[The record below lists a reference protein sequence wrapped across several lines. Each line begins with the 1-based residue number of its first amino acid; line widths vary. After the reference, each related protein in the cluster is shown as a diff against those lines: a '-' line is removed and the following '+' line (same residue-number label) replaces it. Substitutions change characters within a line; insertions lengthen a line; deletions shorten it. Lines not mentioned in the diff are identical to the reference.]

1 MTLTAVTTQVFGRY
15 CQESLS
21 PAFAHIWVRTTPQI
35 AHINLIN
42 AQVLVVESACVT
54 IAMFCIIQFYI
65 QLRTDEDVATKKP
78 FIKVLSIKLVIFL
91 SFWQT
96 ITISLLTSSGA
107 IQPSARIANP
117 DLRIGIPAM
126 LLCIEMAFFSILHL
140 WAYPWKVYTLNHQ
153 SHALA
158 SSSSPNFRLDGPG
171 ETYKGG
177 RLGIKA
183 FLDAFNPW
191 DLVKAIGRGFRWL
204 FVGRKH
210 RETDIS
216 YQSHLPSSTDPSIP
230 PYNPGKPGK
239 YIPLHDNDSDVNV
252 PFVPHGHPHPFTES
266 RQQGYGKPFN
276 SSRGDLGTV
285 GVVERGYDGEEEE
298 FRPQG
303 PMPAGGTAYARPED
317 TAYYGAQGRQG
328 RADPRSHWGGRG
340 NGGQI

>member
-1 MTLTAVTTQVFGRY
+1 
-15 CQESLS
+15 
-21 PAFAHIWVRTTPQI
+21 
-35 AHINLIN
+35 
-42 AQVLVVESACVT
+42 
-54 IAMFCIIQFYI
+54 MFCLIQFYI
-65 QLRTDEDVATKKP
+65 QLRSDEDVASKKP

-107 IQPSARIANP
+107 IKQSPRIATP
-117 DLRIGIPAM
+117 DLQIGIPAM

-140 WAYPWKVYTLNHQ
+140 WAYPWKVYTLTHP
-153 SHALA
+153 SHNLA
-158 SSSSPNFRLDGPG
+158 SSTSDPNFRLDGPG
-171 ETYKGG
+171 ESYKGG

-210 RETDIS
+210 REKDIS
-216 YQSHLPSSTDPSIP
+216 YQSQLPQNVNPDSTT
-230 PYNPGKPGK
+230 YNPSKPGK

-252 PFVPHGHPHPFTES
+252 PFVQHEHPHPFTHEA
-266 RQQGYGKPFN
+266 QQSFSKPFN

-285 GVVERGYDGEEEE
+285 GVMKRGYDGEGVGEEE

-303 PMPAGGTAYARPED
+303 PMPAGGTAYARPAGD
-317 TAYYGAQGRQG
+317 TAYYGAQGRQAW
-328 RADPRSHWGGRG
+328 ADPRSHWGGRG